1 MTDGPREL
9 MVSRMSAERI
19 GHLVRDID
27 HLSSETDHRGLVRFE
42 NSFDRRYV
50 SLIEKLKEMAAEA
63 PQALQSRARSG
74 CFGGEVQ
81 ASEYFLAVPKLSMS
95 SPFHCV
101 IPTSRS
107 VTFRS
112 SRH

>member
-1 MTDGPREL
+1 MRQDSGGGRFATDGPREL
-9 MVSRMSAERI
+9 MVSKMSAERI

-42 NSFDRRYV
+42 HSFDRRYE

-74 CFGGEVQ
+74 YFGGGVQ
-81 ASEYFLAVPKLSMS
+81 ASE
-95 SPFHCV
+95 
-101 IPTSRS
+101 
-107 VTFRS
+107 
-112 SRH
+112 

>member
-42 NSFDRRYV
+42 HSFDRRYE
-50 SLIEKLKEMAAEA
+50 SLIEKLKDMAAEA

-74 CFGGEVQ
+74 YFGGGVQ
-81 ASEYFLAVPKLSMS
+81 ASE
-95 SPFHCV
+95 
-101 IPTSRS
+101 
-107 VTFRS
+107 
-112 SRH
+112 